1 MAEQRRDR
9 SPIGHARPLLGINT
23 ILIGI
28 VAFNFVQWSYAN
40 DAQELWY
47 RYGFIAL
54 FVFGSVIPAMTLWV
68 APRSP
73 AVVKAAIALMIAT
86 FAVFVW
92 YGLNSG
98 SGS

>member
-1 MAEQRRDR
+1 MVAQRKDR
-9 SPIGHARPLLGINT
+9 PPICHAKSLLVINT

-28 VAFNFVQWSYAN
+28 VAFNFVQWSNPN

-47 RYGFIAL
+47 RYGSIAL
-54 FVFGSVIPAMTLWV
+54 FVFGSVIPAIMLWV

-73 AVVKAAIALMIAT
+73 AVVKAAIVLMIAT
-86 FAVFVW
+86 FVLFVW

-98 SGS
+98 SGI